1 MRLPPRCW
9 ALLLLA
15 PLACAAAEPLDLR
28 PPAPAMFTGPAA
40 FGDGEYT
47 GPRHRPRDGLEDT
60 FVRDRGGCPTAAD
73 GSARPVSGSV
83 STGIGHSSRGGTAH
97 WNAADIRVCKE
108 RVAADGDV
116 STMHMQL
123 RVGHYDGPGYGRY
136 GTGGYFHDGHP
147 GWDDAYGPWPAAG
160 PGQRQSWSD
169 GRRPWR

>member
-1 MRLPPRCW
+1 MSLSPGLW

-15 PLACAAAEPLDLR
+15 PLGCAAAEPLDLR

-40 FGDGEYT
+40 FGDGGYT
-47 GPRHRPRDGLEDT
+47 GPRHHPRNAQEDV
-60 FVRDRGGCPTAAD
+60 FVRGHGGCPTAAD
-73 GSARPVSGSV
+73 GSARAVTGSV

-97 WNAADIRVCKE
+97 WNAADIRLCRE

-123 RVGHYDGPGYGRY
+123 RVGRHDGPGYGRY
-136 GTGGYFHDGHP
+136 GTGGYFHGEDP
-147 GWDDAYGPWPAAG
+147 GWGDGYGHWPAAG
-160 PGQRQSWSD
+160 PVRRQSWSD